1 MEQKQNN
8 GRVNVNIILPEYVN
22 LYLENEYYTVTVT
35 FHITKEMYDVMKL
48 LYRDVRYFEC
58 IKVKGQHYCRFIKRY
73 RYTCPINVAVF
84 GYAKKDKETLMVM
97 MRETKIALLNTEILS
112 IKLFGNV

>member
-22 LYLENEYYTVTVT
+22 LYLENESYVVTVT
-35 FHITKEMYDVMKL
+35 FHITEEMYNLMKI
-48 LYRDVRYFEC
+48 LYKDIKYFEC
-58 IKVKGQHYCRFIKRY
+58 IKVRGQHYCRFYKRY
-73 RYTCPINVAVF
+73 SYKCPINVAVF
-84 GYAKKDKETLMVM
+84 GCAKKDKDTLMIM
-97 MRETKIALLNTEILS
+97 MREAKIALLNTEILA